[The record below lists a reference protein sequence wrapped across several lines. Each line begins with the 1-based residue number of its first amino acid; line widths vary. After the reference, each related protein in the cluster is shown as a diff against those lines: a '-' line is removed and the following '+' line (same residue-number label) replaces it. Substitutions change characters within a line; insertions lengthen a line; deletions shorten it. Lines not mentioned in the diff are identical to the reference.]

1 MKLSAAMGAERD
13 MNHKEQPEEET
24 LEELFGKLDGILKT
38 LEDRDTTL
46 EDSFAAYEQGI
57 RYLKACNDKI
67 DRVEKQMLVMNESGG
82 LDEF

>member
-1 MKLSAAMGAERD
+1 MGAERD

-67 DRVEKQMLVMNESGG
+67 DRVEKQMLVMNDSGG

>member
-1 MKLSAAMGAERD
+1 MD
-13 MNHKEQPEEET
+13 MEKDTREET
-24 LEELFGKLDGILKT
+24 LEELFGRLDRIIAK

-46 EDSFAAYEQGI
+46 EDSFAAYEQGV

-67 DRVEKQMLVMNESGG
+67 DKIEKKMLVINESGG

>member
-1 MKLSAAMGAERD
+1 MD
-13 MNHKEQPEEET
+13 MEKDNREET
-24 LEELFGKLDGILKT
+24 LEELFGRLDRIIAK

-46 EDSFAAYEQGI
+46 EDSFAAYEQGV

-67 DRVEKQMLVMNESGG
+67 DKIEKKMLVINESDG

>member
-1 MKLSAAMGAERD
+1 MEKDNR
-13 MNHKEQPEEET
+13 EET
-24 LEELFGKLDGILKT
+24 LEELFGRLDRIIAK

-46 EDSFAAYEQGI
+46 EDSFAAYEQGV

-67 DRVEKQMLVMNESGG
+67 DKIEKKMLVINERGG

>member
-1 MKLSAAMGAERD
+1 MEKDNR
-13 MNHKEQPEEET
+13 EET
-24 LEELFGKLDGILKT
+24 LEDLFGRLDRIIAK

-46 EDSFAAYEQGI
+46 EDSFAAYEQGV

-67 DRVEKQMLVMNESGG
+67 DKIEKKMLVINESGG

>member
-1 MKLSAAMGAERD
+1 MD
-13 MNHKEQPEEET
+13 MEKDNREET
-24 LEELFGKLDGILKT
+24 LEELFGRLDRIFAK

-46 EDSFAAYEQGI
+46 EDSFAAYEQGV

-67 DRVEKQMLVMNESGG
+67 DKIEKKMLVINESGG

>member
-1 MKLSAAMGAERD
+1 MD
-13 MNHKEQPEEET
+13 MEKENREET
-24 LEELFGKLDGILKT
+24 LEELFGRLDRIIAK

-46 EDSFAAYEQGI
+46 EDSFAAYEQGV

-67 DRVEKQMLVMNESGG
+67 DKIEKKMLVINESGG

>member
-1 MKLSAAMGAERD
+1 MD
-13 MNHKEQPEEET
+13 MEKDNREET
-24 LEELFGKLDGILKT
+24 LEELFGRLDRIIAK

-46 EDSFAAYEQGI
+46 EDSFAAYEQGV

-67 DRVEKQMLVMNESGG
+67 DKIEKKMLVINESGG

>member
-1 MKLSAAMGAERD
+1 MEKDNR
-13 MNHKEQPEEET
+13 EET
-24 LEELFGKLDGILKT
+24 LEELFGRLDRIIAK

-46 EDSFAAYEQGI
+46 EDSFAAYEQGV

-67 DRVEKQMLVMNESGG
+67 DKIEKKMLVINDSGG

>member
-1 MKLSAAMGAERD
+1 MAQDIERHLVLQKS
-13 MNHKEQPEEET
+13 MILLVLLFQK
-24 LEELFGKLDGILKT
+24 FGKLDGILKT

>member
-1 MKLSAAMGAERD
+1 MD
-13 MNHKEQPEEET
+13 MEKDNREET
-24 LEELFGKLDGILKT
+24 LEELFGRLDRISAK

-46 EDSFAAYEQGI
+46 EDSFAAYEQGV

-67 DRVEKQMLVMNESGG
+67 DKIEKKMLVINESGG

>member
-1 MKLSAAMGAERD
+1 MEKDNR
-13 MNHKEQPEEET
+13 EET
-24 LEELFGKLDGILKT
+24 LEELFGRLDRIIAK

-46 EDSFAAYEQGI
+46 EDSFAAYEQGV

-67 DRVEKQMLVMNESGG
+67 DKIEKKMLVINESGC

>member
-1 MKLSAAMGAERD
+1 MD
-13 MNHKEQPEEET
+13 MEKDNREET
-24 LEELFGKLDGILKT
+24 LEELFGRLDRIIAK

-46 EDSFAAYEQGI
+46 EDSFAAFEQGV

-67 DRVEKQMLVMNESGG
+67 DKVEKKMLVINESGG

>member
-1 MKLSAAMGAERD
+1 MD
-13 MNHKEQPEEET
+13 MEKDNREET
-24 LEELFGKLDGILKT
+24 LEELFGRLDRIIAK

-46 EDSFAAYEQGI
+46 EDSFAAYEQGV

-67 DRVEKQMLVMNESGG
+67 DKIEKKMLVINESGV